1 MSDLIQ
7 EQLALLRKN
16 QILDASATVFS
27 QKGYHASTIRDIAK
41 QAGIADGTIYN
52 YFESKPALLIAL
64 FQRMRD
70 TLIQDETA
78 PELNQID
85 LATFVRMMLVHPLQ
99 TMHEDDF
106 ALFRI
111 VMSEMMV
118 NQEFRT
124 MYYEQIIVP
133 TLTLAESPFQ
143 QLARQ
148 QGVDSEQ
155 AQLVLHLIASLVMGL
170 MVSHILDDRVLVD
183 HWDNL
188 PDMISDLLLNG
199 LKKVRS

>member
-78 PELNQID
+78 PELDQID